1 MWLFNFCN
9 VTDCYF
15 FEYVQLQVASL
26 ILYIFPLAK
35 QEFPP
40 RLQNIESK
48 QVIAF
53 IFFFIM
59 FIFTDM
65 NKIKCGHAQVSMPKI
80 NIQCQKP
87 PVSTLAM
94 HHLSGFVHS
103 KKKIVHCLTYF
114 RKSKSMSYSN
124 LGRKQPIIFLWIDL
138 VFYLLVQSKLL
149 HFIDKWFALIHALH
163 YFAKKLN

>member
-53 IFFFIM
+53 TFFSLCSYLLIW
-59 FIFTDM
+59 
-65 NKIKCGHAQVSMPKI
+65 IKSNVGMPKLVCPKSTYK
-80 NIQCQKP
+80 CQKP
-87 PVSTLAM
+87 PASTLAM
-94 HHLSGFVHS
+94 HHLSALVHS
-103 KKKIVHCLTYF
+103 NKKKIVHCLTYF

-124 LGRKQPIIFLWIDL
+124 LGRKQPTVFLWIDL
-138 VFYLLVQSKLL
+138 VF
-149 HFIDKWFALIHALH
+149 
-163 YFAKKLN
+163 